1 MDIFKNHGNQNG
13 KIMSEVFPPIN
24 ESARINTRYQ
34 PIDQVPRVSTQTDEV
49 RRVYAD
55 KEIIDT
61 IELTTYD
68 RSGSMKTVVLTS
80 QVVDFIA

>member
-1 MDIFKNHGNQNG
+1 MEIYSNLGNQT
-13 KIMSEVFPPIN
+13 MSELFPPIN
-24 ESARINTRYQ
+24 ESARINLRYE
-34 PIDQVPRVSTQTDEV
+34 PRLDPLPQVSTQTDEV

-68 RSGSMKTVVLTS
+68 RSGSLKTVVLTS
-80 QVVDFIA
+80 QQVVDFIV

>member
-1 MDIFKNHGNQNG
+1 
-13 KIMSEVFPPIN
+13 MSELFPPIN
-24 ESARINTRYQ
+24 ESARINLRYE
-34 PIDQVPRVSTQTDEV
+34 PRLDPLPETKTQTNEV

-68 RSGSMKTVVLTS
+68 RSGSLKTVVLTS
-80 QVVDFIA
+80 QQVVDFIV

>member
-1 MDIFKNHGNQNG
+1 MAHYKNHGNQT
-13 KIMSEVFPPIN
+13 MSELFPPIN
-24 ESARINTRYQ
+24 EAQRINTRYQ

-49 RRVYAD
+49 RRVYSD

-68 RSGSMKTVVLTS
+68 RGGNLKTVVLTS
-80 QVVDFIA
+80 QVVNFIV

>member
-1 MDIFKNHGNQNG
+1 
-13 KIMSEVFPPIN
+13 MSELFPPVS

-34 PIDQVPRVSTQTDEV
+34 PVDQVPRVSTSTDV
-49 RRVYAD
+49 VQRVYAN

-68 RSGSMKTVVLTS
+68 RSGNIKTVVMTS
-80 QVVDFIA
+80 QIVDWIV